1 MRIAMGI
8 LVLMGGLSARTLP
21 AQDVDREIA
30 QLRARLPEAA
40 AARVEAVVQAAGARG
55 LPARAVADLA
65 LQGVAQGRTADAVV
79 AALAQYLDVL
89 GAARAALEAAG
100 RAPVD
105 AETEAAATALSAG
118 ASADAIADLVAA
130 APDDRPLAV
139 PLAVLGGLSTRG
151 IPVDRAVAALG
162 AQLERGAGDAAVGA
176 LGAAGARGGVSGTF
190 PPAAAPIGAVPG
202 ISIPVGGLTLP
213 IAVPIGVPGNVGLP
227 GGRPRPPVTPPV
239 PRVPPR
245 VSGTGA

>member
-8 LVLMGGLSARTLP
+8 LVLACGLAARTLP
-21 AQDVDREIA
+21 AQGVDREIA
-30 QLRARLPEAA
+30 QLRARLPDAA

-65 LQGVAQGRTADAVV
+65 LQGVAQGRSADAVV
-79 AALAQYLDVL
+79 AALAEYLDVL

-105 AETEAAATALSAG
+105 AEIEAAATALSAG

-151 IPVDRAVAALG
+151 IPVDRAVAALI

-190 PPAAAPIGAVPG
+190 PPVEVPIGAVPV

-213 IAVPIGVPGNVGLP
+213 MGLPIGVPGNVGLP
-227 GGRPRPPVTPPV
+227 GGRPPLPVIPRGPPVTPPIS
-239 PRVPPR
+239 RN
-245 VSGTGA
+245 